1 MDDYKETMK
10 DLLMQY
16 YSPTPDGGNTVQ
28 MQTGAVFNWFRGVI
42 PSEPINQHDVFD
54 ILKELGFKHSQKI
67 ITEKVIIKKRTQWTE
82 EISEEQETGRILV
95 WNLYEN
101 I

>member
-1 MDDYKETMK
+1 MNDYKETMK
-10 DLLMQY
+10 DLLVQY

-28 MQTGAVFNWFRGVI
+28 MQTGAVLNWFRGVI
-42 PSEPINQHDVFD
+42 PNEPINQHDVFD
-54 ILKELGFKHSQKI
+54 TLQELGFMHSQKI
-67 ITEKVIIKKRTQWTE
+67 IKEKKVKKKATKWTE
-82 EISEEQETGRILV
+82 EEYEEVEVGRVLV